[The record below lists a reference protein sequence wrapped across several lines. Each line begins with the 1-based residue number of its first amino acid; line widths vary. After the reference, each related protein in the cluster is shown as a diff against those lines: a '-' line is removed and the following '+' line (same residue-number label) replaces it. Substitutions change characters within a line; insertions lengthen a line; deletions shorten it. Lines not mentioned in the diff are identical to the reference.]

1 MNDLELT
8 YDNSIKR
15 FLELLDEYGLKSI
28 ATSKSE
34 YNQLL
39 NKLREDFENE

>member
-1 MNDLELT
+1 
-8 YDNSIKR
+8 
-15 FLELLDEYGLKSI
+15 LELLDEKFLKS
-28 ATSKSE
+28 TTNSKSE